1 MTLIVYHGV
10 KLRYES
16 PFDPVFIDTLG
27 VLRAIAELPAA
38 SMAADPKEPLTGR
51 CRHCNL
57 LLQSEASKARGE
69 CVRCAADR
77 KQIGPDRPKG

>member
-1 MTLIVYHGV
+1 MIRERGLNFWFPS
-10 KLRYES
+10 E
-16 PFDPVFIDTLG
+16 
-27 VLRAIAELPAA
+27 IAQEFLPAFNVLERSVQ
-38 SMAADPKEPLTGR
+38 SMAGSADSKEPAPGR